1 VIPPL
6 NRTYRRLLKDRARGV
21 INAGIEAT
29 RPSVA
34 ISRIDDPGGGVR
46 LIAVRGL
53 VAVTTIDALLE
64 VLDGN
69 HDGDAI
75 HLDLTNAILA
85 DSESLQLLGAM
96 IDELERRRVG
106 VRIVGIDPLH
116 PALGLT
122 PTDQSLG
129 IFTRRPESPKNP
141 EWRRTGSADN
151 SATPP
156 CA

>member
-1 VIPPL
+1 M
-6 NRTYRRLLKDRARGV
+6 
-21 INAGIEAT
+21 T
-29 RPSVA
+29 RPTVA

-53 VAVTTIDALLE
+53 VDATTIDALLD
-64 VLDGN
+64 VLDEN
-69 HDGDAI
+69 DDGDAI
-75 HLDLTNAILA
+75 HLDLINAILA
-85 DSESLQLLGAM
+85 DSETLRLLGAM

-116 PALGLT
+116 PALRAI
-122 PTDQSLG
+122 PTDRSLG
-129 IFTRRPESPKNP
+129 IFTRRLESSKHPER
-141 EWRRTGSADN
+141 RRTGSADN